1 MELPICEYVKTG
13 GGRCGSPAVHDD
25 KYCFFHRRLMYHMP
39 YTELYSELLGEIEA
53 GKMPKMANVAIP
65 FLDDG
70 AAIQIGFMQVVH
82 GLSHGRLN
90 TRQGRL
96 LLSALHG
103 AAANLKVMNEAIAE
117 GAKNLRESKK
127 PAASVVAAVAEKKQ
141 AG

>member
-1 MELPICEYVKTG
+1 MDFPMCEYVKTG
-13 GGRCGSPAVHDD
+13 GGRCGSPAVRDD

-39 YTELYSELLGEIEA
+39 YTELFSELLGEIEA
-53 GKMPKMANVAIP
+53 GKLPKIANFAFP

-103 AAANLKVMNEAIAE
+103 AAANLKFMNEAIAE
-117 GAKNLRESKK
+117 GAKNRFERKK
-127 PAASVVAAVAEKKQ
+127 PMASAEPPAEATEQ
-141 AG
+141 AK